1 MNRLYLGIDTS
12 SYTTSVAVVDQAG
25 NILADVRR
33 VLKVKKG
40 EKGLRQQEALFQ
52 HLENLSSLIESLDF
66 DFRSIEAIGVSSRP
80 RHEEGSY
87 MPVFLAGLNCGKTL
101 SKALR
106 IPLRLF
112 SHQDGH
118 AACGLIDNTGLK
130 KILCLHIS
138 GGTTELIEADNK
150 DENLVTHI
158 VGGTLDISIG
168 QLVDRI
174 GIRMGYQFPCGA
186 AMDKDSIKGNKL
198 PNDISIKIN
207 DGWINLSGVENK
219 FAKLIED
226 NSLNRSDICCT
237 LFCVTSHII
246 EEVISDRIKTIDYE
260 KVLIMGGVAENT
272 TVRDYLT
279 SKFTHD
285 KIVFA
290 RAGLSSDNAVGIAW
304 LAGHKQ
310 GWEE

>member
-12 SYTTSVAVVDQAG
+12 NYTSSIAVVDHTGA
-25 NILADVRR
+25 IRADSRR
-33 VLKVKKG
+33 VLKVKAG

-52 HLENLSSLIESLDF
+52 HLENLSLLIESLDI

-101 SKALR
+101 SKALG
-106 IPLRLF
+106 ITLRLF

-118 AACGLIDNTGLK
+118 AACGLIDNIGLK
-130 KILCLHIS
+130 KFLCLHIS
-138 GGTTELIEADNK
+138 GGTTELIEVDNK

-174 GIRMGYQFPCGA
+174 GVKMGYQFPCGA
-186 AMDKDSIKGNKL
+186 DMDKDSKKGNKL
-198 PNDISIKIN
+198 PIDISIKVN
-207 DGWINLSGVENK
+207 DGWINLSGLENK
-219 FAKLIED
+219 LATLVED
-226 NSLNRSDICCT
+226 NNLNQSDICCT
-237 LFCVTSHII
+237 LFHVISEII

-260 KVLIMGGVAENT
+260 KVLIVGGVAENT
-272 TVRDYLT
+272 IVRD
-279 SKFTHD
+279 
-285 KIVFA
+285 
-290 RAGLSSDNAVGIAW
+290 
-304 LAGHKQ
+304 
-310 GWEE
+310 